1 MKAFLGK
8 LLVSNGDFSRRV
20 IEKHYCSERALV
32 TAFGKVK
39 SQGGTCMAQQSDEV
53 LTAFRN
59 WFPNHLG
66 F

>member
-1 MKAFLGK
+1 MKIFLGK
-8 LLVSNGDFSRRV
+8 LLVSNGGFSGRV
-20 IEKHYCSERALV
+20 MEKHFCSERALV
-32 TAFGKVK
+32 TAFGKGK
-39 SQGGTCMAQQSDEV
+39 SQGGTCIAQQSDEV